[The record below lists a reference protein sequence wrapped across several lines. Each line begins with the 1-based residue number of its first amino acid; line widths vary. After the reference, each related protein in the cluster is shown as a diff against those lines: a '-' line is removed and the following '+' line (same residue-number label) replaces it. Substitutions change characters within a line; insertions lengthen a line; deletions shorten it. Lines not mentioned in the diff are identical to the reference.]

1 MTLPRALVLLAIVS
15 LAGCAHRT
23 AGAPFTLWEL
33 RGAVAAVQ
41 PNRLTVRHKTGQLV
55 ELAIDDQTVVI
66 RRGQRESP
74 ASLRPGVRVA
84 ITVETSAQRAYRA
97 RQIELFGRG
106 EGRD

>member
-1 MTLPRALVLLAIVS
+1 MIIRRALLLVALVTLGGCVHRAPGVS
-15 LAGCAHRT
+15 ASV
-23 AGAPFTLWEL
+23 WQL
-33 RGAVAAVQ
+33 RGAVVTIT
-41 PNRLTVRHKTGQLV
+41 PELLTVRHKTGQLV